1 MERVGNLINKLKEQ
15 FEQQA
20 DVANLSIT
28 AQLLLAELQFNQ
40 KSAFLHGKVSVIMP
54 PIQISPIKNQEIK
67 VENPALSN
75 SLFDTPFEIPTLINQ
90 DFPEK
95 LAEPDEIK
103 EVVSLNNVIKNN
115 EYIELNDQLKE
126 ERVEVIA
133 KLEETPI
140 RDLRKAISIN
150 DKYLFANTLF
160 RGDENM
166 YERSIKT
173 INSFSIY
180 PEAQYWIQREL
191 KVKLGWEESDDTVKH
206 FDHLIKRRFS

>member
-1 MERVGNLINKLKEQ
+1 MERVGTLINKLKEQ
-15 FEQQA
+15 FDQQA
-20 DVANLSIT
+20 DSANLSIT
-28 AQLLLAELQFNQ
+28 AQLLLAELQFNNNNESLQ
-40 KSAFLHGKVSVIMP
+40 GKVSVVMP
-54 PIQISPIKNQEIK
+54 SILI
-67 VENPALSN
+67 NPALSN
-75 SLFDTPFEIPTLINQ
+75 SLFETPFKIPTQIQQ

-95 LAEPDEIK
+95 VIEPEGKK
-103 EVVSLNNVIKNN
+103 EVITLNDLINKN
-115 EYIELNDQLKE
+115 ELFELNDQLKE

-150 DKYLFANTLF
+150 DRYLFANSLF

-191 KVKLGWEESDDTVKH
+191 KVKLGWVESDDTVKH